1 MSKSKCCHKYS
12 LGSLLK
18 DKFNSGELNTAITG
32 ASTLAGGL
40 MSDGYSTDAG
50 NLMQGLSGVASAIPG
65 PIGAIAG
72 AGLNVIG
79 GLANRAF
86 GVKTNQAELNR
97 VNNDTNILNQAAD
110 AASGATSFDDAALQG
125 TTAVNTNVNAY
136 KGGWFSKGKAARKNA
151 ALQQQLID
159 AQDFANRAIDNSID
173 NIANNQMGNL
183 LANSFAFGGDT
194 SSNGSSFNN
203 GLTFFN
209 EGGTH
214 EQNPLGGIPQGIA
227 EDGLPNLV
235 EEGEVKFGDYIFSN
249 RLKVDG
255 KNKKKY
261 KLKDDMTYADAVKK
275 LSKIT
280 EERPNDPIAKATLD
294 KQLDDLTAGQEEK
307 RMKKEQN
314 QYKCGGRMHK
324 CGGHIHADGKK
335 LNLQAMQAIPSFMGE
350 PVYTIPKYTVN
361 KEPLDID
368 QEKMKA
374 WDKQVRKNVNDAY
387 YSNKNLEP
395 TWMRYAPIVGSALGF
410 GLSML
415 PADYSNADAVANS
428 TRGNSGYDRVSFKP
442 IGDYLSYRPDDFN
455 YLANQL
461 RASEQAAN
469 NAIANASGGNA
480 GNAMA
485 GIIANNYRSQLAQGE
500 AYRAGQAANR
510 AQQMQV
516 ADFNRGTNLQNSQ
529 GFLQA
534 DMANQNAR
542 ARANA
547 SLAESNYR
555 SAAMRQAIADQ
566 RNAGISASLTNLFDN
581 LGALGSE
588 NYAFN
593 QANTNAAYK
602 FGADKTGA
610 AYYKGKKKC
619 GGYLK
624 TRKK

>member
-1 MSKSKCCHKYS
+1 MPKLNLKSL
-12 LGSLLK
+12 LGSLEEQ
-18 DKFNSGELNTAITG
+18 FNDGKLNTAITG

-40 MSDGYSTDAG
+40 MSDGFSTGAG
-50 NLMQGLSGVASAIPG
+50 SLMQGLSGVASAIPG

-72 AGLNVIG
+72 AGLNVVG

-86 GVKTNQAELNR
+86 GVKANQAELNR
-97 VNNDTNILNQAAD
+97 VNNDTNILNQTAD
-110 AASGATSFDDAALQG
+110 AAAGATSFDDNALQG
-125 TTAVNTNVNAY
+125 TTAINTNVNAY
-136 KGGWFSKGKAARKNA
+136 KGGWFSGDKAARKNT
-151 ALQQQLID
+151 ALQQQLLD
-159 AQDFANRAIDNSID
+159 AQGFANRAIDNSID

-261 KLKDDMTYADAVKK
+261 KLKDNMTYADAVKK

-314 QYKCGGRMHK
+314 QYKCGGKMHK

-335 LNLQAMQAIPSFMGE
+335 LNLQAMQGIPSFMGE
-350 PVYTIPKYTVN
+350 SVYTIPKYTVN

-387 YSNKNLEP
+387 YSDKNLEP

-428 TRGNSGYDRVSFKP
+428 SRGNSGYDRVSFKP
-442 IGDYLSYRPDDFN
+442 IGDYLTYRPDDFN

-469 NAIANASGGNA
+469 NAIANTSGGNA

-500 AYRAGQAANR
+500 AYRAAQAANR

-534 DMANQNAR
+534 DTANQNAR

-588 NYAFN
+588 NFAFN
-593 QANTNAAYK
+593 QANTNEALRYN
-602 FGADKTGA
+602 ADKTGA
-610 AYYKGKKKC
+610 STYKKKKKC